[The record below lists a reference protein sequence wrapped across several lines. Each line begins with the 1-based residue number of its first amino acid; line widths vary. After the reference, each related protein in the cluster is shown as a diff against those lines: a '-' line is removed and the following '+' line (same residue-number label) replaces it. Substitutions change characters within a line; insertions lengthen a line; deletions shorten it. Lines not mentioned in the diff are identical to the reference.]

1 MEGVEVQRSLRGEAT
16 LRRWFAKAAQMGT
29 EENIRNLYFPPQ
41 CQQME
46 PDIIFAGTCHLSTW
60 MTEKAERDSL
70 PYSPS
75 SPSTTSSFLAG
86 DKHRGYQLLRA
97 RSENH
102 PWLWKTMMPKPSSF
116 SCSAGHG
123 ETHVVSMLGLVPSA
137 GGSLTCISRSRP
149 RVGIVPQSR
158 EDSARW
164 RGGG

>member
-1 MEGVEVQRSLRGEAT
+1 MR
-16 LRRWFAKAAQMGT
+16 T

-46 PDIIFAGTCHLSTW
+46 PNIIFAGTCHLSTW

-70 PYSPS
+70 PYIPP

-86 DKHRGYQLLRA
+86 DKHRGYRLLRA
-97 RSENH
+97 RSEKH

-123 ETHVVSMLGLVPSA
+123 ETHFVSTLGLVPSA
-137 GGSLTCISRSRP
+137 GGSLTCISRSWP
-149 RVGIVPQSR
+149 RR
-158 EDSARW
+158 ELYPKVVRNNARW
-164 RGGG
+164 QGEWRVLRRSNQ